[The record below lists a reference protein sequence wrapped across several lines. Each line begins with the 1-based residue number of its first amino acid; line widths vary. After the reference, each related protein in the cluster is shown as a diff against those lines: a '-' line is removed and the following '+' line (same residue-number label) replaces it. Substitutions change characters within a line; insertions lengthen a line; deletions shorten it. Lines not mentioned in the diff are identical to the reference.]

1 MLKNNFENK
10 NFAIFEELVDD
21 LVGPT
26 MTWDSEKSSFP
37 VEAYVVSC
45 PACTKNL
52 ERYLV
57 FLSTPF

>member
-10 NFAIFEELVDD
+10 NFAIFEELVDNFGRTD
-21 LVGPT
+21 NDIVKKCL
-26 MTWDSEKSSFP
+26 FL
-37 VEAYVVSC
+37 VEACVVSC

-57 FLSTPF
+57 SAS